1 MECCKIIL
9 DKGEYQI
16 SDMEREVVIEDM
28 TSKIASTICEMCYN
42 PETNTQY
49 TTNMIKNAMKSIN
62 IKVLLDKNPKQQ
74 ALKCIG
80 QLAQKIPIKK
90 YKMKVNIYIPSTNTP
105 TFQSLI
111 IDHFKIPILNQ
122 ITVNSSSST
131 NTEDEEKKIIIYTCL
146 IEPSQFRPIEL
157 YLEDN
162 MYRNAE
168 ILERTVMDIDSTT
181 TTTTATNQPPP
192 PSSSSSSSTTTE
204 STNTTTSTSIPSL
217 PNAVKSK
224 PQPVEDVRPVGKF
237 ICKSCN
243 VGFDNKD
250 KHREHFKTDF
260 HRYNLKRKTKG
271 LEPID
276 EKEFDSIEKA
286 DLESFFHELF

>member
-16 SDMEREVVIEDM
+16 SDMEREVVIEDI

-42 PETNTQY
+42 PEANTQY
-49 TTNMIKNAMKSIN
+49 TVNMIKNAMKSVN
-62 IKVLLDKNPKQQ
+62 IKVLIDKSPKQQ

-90 YKMKVNIYIPSTNTP
+90 YKMKVNIYIPSNNTR

-122 ITVNSSSST
+122 ITVNGNS
-131 NTEDEEKKIIIYTCL
+131 NTEDEEKKIIIYTCI

-168 ILERTVMDIDSTT
+168 ILDRTVMDIDSATT
-181 TTTTATNQPPP
+181 TTTSTQPPP
-192 PSSSSSSSTTTE
+192 PSPSTTSTTTTE
-204 STNTTTSTSIPSL
+204 TTSSSSIPSL
-217 PNAVKSK
+217 PHAIKSK
-224 PQPVEDVRPVGKF
+224 PPQQPAAEDVRPVGKF

-250 KHREHFKTDF
+250 RHREHFKTDF